1 MSLNFPFLTTLILIP
16 ALSALFILLF
26 IKNDSEYSVN
36 NINTMGFWATLLN
49 FAISL
54 VILFKFD
61 FQDTSFQF
69 NESYLWITNLD
80 VGYRVGVDS
89 ISLLL
94 VILTTSIMPL
104 CMIFSKNSI
113 KFKQKEYVISFLL
126 LESFIIGTFIATD
139 LLLFYIFFETT
150 LIPMFMIIG
159 IWGGKD
165 KIYAAYKF
173 FLYTFFGSILFLLAI
188 ITIIISAKT
197 SNLIMLYEIV
207 PNMFQGQTANYLWL
221 ALFIAFAIKIPM
233 FPFHT
238 WLPDAHVQAP
248 TSGSV
253 ILAAILLKM
262 GAYGLIRFSLP
273 FFPES
278 SYLFKDLVYYLSIIA
293 IIYTSIIACSQN
305 DIKKLIAYSSIAH
318 MGYVTLG
325 IFTFDKTGMIGAI
338 FQMISH
344 GIISGAMFFMIG
356 MIYDRL
362 HTRDI
367 KKLGGIANIMPNYSI
382 FFMILT
388 FGSIAL
394 PATSGFIGEFL
405 ILLAAYKVSPAIMIF
420 AAFGVVLGAV
430 YMLRLAKSA
439 IMGEVENKEI
449 LSLKDISKDEFI
461 ILLPFAI
468 LVILLGIYPAIINDI
483 LNPAISDYFQEL
495 IPNKI

>member
-1 MSLNFPFLTTLILIP
+1 MSLNFPFLTTLLLIP

-26 IKNDSEYSVN
+26 IKNDSDYSVN

-49 FAISL
+49 FTVSI
-54 VILFKFD
+54 VILLKFD
-61 FQDTSFQF
+61 FQQTNFQF
-69 NESYLWITNLD
+69 SESYLWIPAYD
-80 VGYRVGVDS
+80 IGYRVALDN

-94 VILTTSIMPL
+94 ILLTTSIMPL

-150 LIPMFMIIG
+150 LIPMFIIIG
-159 IWGGKD
+159 IWGGKER
-165 KIYAAYKF
+165 IYAAYKF

-188 ITIIISAKT
+188 ITIIITAKT

-207 PNMFQGQTANYLWL
+207 PVLFKDVSAHYLWFGF
-221 ALFIAFAIKIPM
+221 FIAFAIKMPM

-248 TSGSV
+248 TAGSV

-278 SYLFKDLVYYLSIIA
+278 SIIFKDLVYYLSVIA
-293 IIYTSIIACSQN
+293 IIYTSIIACSQT
-305 DIKKLIAYSSIAH
+305 DIKKLIAYSSVAH

-325 IFTFDKTGMIGAI
+325 IFTFEITGMVGAI

-344 GIISGAMFFMIG
+344 GIISGALFFMIG

-367 KKLGGIANIMPNYSI
+367 NQLGGIANIMPNYSI
-382 FFMILT
+382 FFVVITL
-388 FGSIAL
+388 GSIAL

-405 ILLAAYKVSPAIMIF
+405 VLLAIYKVNPAFMIF
-420 AAFGVVLGAV
+420 AALGVVLGAV
-430 YMLRLAKSA
+430 YMLRLVKYA
-439 IMGEVENKEI
+439 IMGEVHNHEI
-449 LSLKDISKDEFI
+449 LKLKDIKKEEFL
-461 ILLPFAI
+461 ILLPFAT
-468 LVILLGIYPAIINDI
+468 LVIVLGVYPALINDI
-483 LNPAISDYFQEL
+483 INPAISNYFAEL
-495 IPNKI
+495 IPNK